1 MTTTS
6 AARAAPK
13 LSLPL
18 TAAEPPAACM
28 SLAAASALSFDR
40 DPSTIRYPASAQRL
54 ASAEPRSPV
63 PPRTAMVGCV
73 GNSLASSLRRTATKV
88 HWHCLSSLYGTMFR
102 NTISLRSDL
111 DPEWRRLGQ
120 RGHRRSSTIEEIDRA

>member
-63 PPRTAMVGCV
+63 PPRSAMVGRPCNDLALFVQANRNKSALALFV
-73 GNSLASSLRRTATKV
+73 GTV
-88 HWHCLSSLYGTMFR
+88 WYYV
-102 NTISLRSDL
+102 
-111 DPEWRRLGQ
+111 
-120 RGHRRSSTIEEIDRA
+120 